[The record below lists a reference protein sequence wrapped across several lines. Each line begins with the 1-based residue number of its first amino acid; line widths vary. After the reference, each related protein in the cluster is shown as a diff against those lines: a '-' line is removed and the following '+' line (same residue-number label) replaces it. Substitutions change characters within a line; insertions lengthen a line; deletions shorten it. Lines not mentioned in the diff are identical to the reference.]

1 MVGAAEDDG
10 RWGPTILLC
19 AAVLLS
25 AVLLVV
31 AKPLTAGAASARTHA
46 PRSSTPAQGTHQVSV
61 VTPGVA
67 TSPNWSGYV
76 AYATSVN
83 DGSFNAVSASWT
95 EPTVTCPKKDAWTL
109 FWVGFDGWPASDR
122 SVEQGGTSAQCFNGV
137 PKYSAFYEMWP
148 NFAVTPM
155 FSIDAGDQIS
165 AGVVYAP
172 DTQQFLITVTDA
184 RGGHVVQSLTEAESC
199 PAGVACARTSAEW
212 VAESPSHFGTDS
224 WFPLADYGTMDFTSA
239 TATDA
244 RGDSGPIANPP
255 AWNDSGIERI
265 AGGRKALAKVSA
277 LQNSGVGS
285 AFDDC
290 FSAHRNGC
298 PSLAG
303 GGG

>member
-1 MVGAAEDDG
+1 VVLATASEDREATLVESGRPVITGMAEDDG

-137 PKYSAFYEMWP
+137 PKYSAFY
-148 NFAVTPM
+148 
-155 FSIDAGDQIS
+155 
-165 AGVVYAP
+165 
-172 DTQQFLITVTDA
+172 
-184 RGGHVVQSLTEAESC
+184 
-199 PAGVACARTSAEW
+199 
-212 VAESPSHFGTDS
+212 
-224 WFPLADYGTMDFTSA
+224 
-239 TATDA
+239 
-244 RGDSGPIANPP
+244 
-255 AWNDSGIERI
+255 
-265 AGGRKALAKVSA
+265 
-277 LQNSGVGS
+277 
-285 AFDDC
+285 
-290 FSAHRNGC
+290 
-298 PSLAG
+298 
-303 GGG
+303 